1 MNEIMKD
8 LKYISIA
15 TKSMR
20 IINII
25 RAALTVGI
33 IVFSVL
39 KGKTLT
45 EKMIERN

>member
-1 MNEIMKD
+1 MNELFKD
-8 LKYISIA
+8 LKYIQIA
-15 TKSMR
+15 TKSIR

-39 KGKTLT
+39 KGKALT
-45 EKMIERN
+45 QNLIEK

>member
-1 MNEIMKD
+1 MNSLLKD

-15 TKSMR
+15 TKSIR

-39 KGKTLT
+39 KGKKLT
-45 EKMIERN
+45 QKMIER